1 MPKPESSVLSVRDMN
16 HHDYQCPSESRHVKI
31 MPSGNVDSEVVE
43 DVNILLE
50 ITTIVEDTLVDSVT
64 LIIDEVQ
71 VSSNSYR

>member
-1 MPKPESSVLSVRDMN
+1 
-16 HHDYQCPSESRHVKI
+16 

>member
-1 MPKPESSVLSVRDMN
+1 
-16 HHDYQCPSESRHVKI
+16 

-71 VSSNSYR
+71 VSSNSYRW